1 MKTCVIYARY
11 SSNSQTEQSIEG
23 QLRVCEEYAKNNKI
37 LILGTYIDR
46 AMTGRNDKRPDFQRM
61 IRDSA
66 KKEWDYVLVYR
77 LDRFSRNK
85 YETVINERTLE
96 KNGVSLI
103 SATEMIP
110 DKAIGKM
117 MKGFIEDM
125 NQYYS
130 AELAEKI
137 LRGMRETRIKGNYQG
152 GSLPYGYKIDGRK
165 IVIDEEKVE
174 IVKYIFEQ
182 YANGKIV
189 RHIVEELTS
198 KGIFNDKN
206 QPFTNNHIYRMIKNT
221 KYIGKYTCRDEVVD
235 NMYPQMISQEL
246 FDKANVN
253 AEKNHYGKKSI
264 KTTYILKHKLICG
277 YCGKPISAES
287 GTSKTGAKVDYYKCL
302 GRKKY
307 RTKCEKTTLRKD
319 HLEEFIV
326 DAIIEELSKPQTIK
340 SITKN
345 LLSIQD
351 KEHNEN
357 VILNQ
362 LYKEQKQAQLALD
375 NIMKAIERGVIN
387 KTTNNRMIE
396 LENNIENYNN
406 QILIEK
412 SKMAV
417 KLTEKEIYDY
427 YSQALNQDPLAIIS
441 YFVDR
446 IKLYNDHFEIKLNTP
461 IYKSPDTQGFC
472 ILSKFKKLSYNYDE
486 IFVKITLFV

>member
-46 AMTGRNDKRPDFQRM
+46 AMTGRNDKRPDFQKM
-61 IRDSA
+61 IRDSS

-85 YETVINERTLE
+85 YETVINERALE

-165 IVIDEEKVE
+165 IVIDESKVE
-174 IVKYIFEQ
+174 TVKYIFEQ

-206 QPFTNNHIYRMIKNT
+206 QPFTYNHIYRMIKNT
-221 KYIGKYTCRDEVVD
+221 K
-235 NMYPQMISQEL
+235 
-246 FDKANVN
+246 
-253 AEKNHYGKKSI
+253 
-264 KTTYILKHKLICG
+264 
-277 YCGKPISAES
+277 
-287 GTSKTGAKVDYYKCL
+287 
-302 GRKKY
+302 
-307 RTKCEKTTLRKD
+307 
-319 HLEEFIV
+319 
-326 DAIIEELSKPQTIK
+326 
-340 SITKN
+340 
-345 LLSIQD
+345 
-351 KEHNEN
+351 
-357 VILNQ
+357 
-362 LYKEQKQAQLALD
+362 
-375 NIMKAIERGVIN
+375 
-387 KTTNNRMIE
+387 
-396 LENNIENYNN
+396 
-406 QILIEK
+406 
-412 SKMAV
+412 
-417 KLTEKEIYDY
+417 
-427 YSQALNQDPLAIIS
+427 
-441 YFVDR
+441 
-446 IKLYNDHFEIKLNTP
+446 
-461 IYKSPDTQGFC
+461 
-472 ILSKFKKLSYNYDE
+472 
-486 IFVKITLFV
+486 